1 MNTSKPVRV
10 KGWIADSYV
19 LEPFPSVI
27 QGMEEKFVLKIHPEG
42 GTYIFD
48 LIEERVTQKKLEAFE
63 NRFEDPLLREMEY
76 TNRYQDRL
84 FDGAKIVFETLRK
97 PSLTGNLKRVQH
109 DEELLKSKR
118 RKALEPFVKY
128 VLDVY
133 YNGVDDYGNQIEES
147 SREEPF
153 EQRWN
158 RARAI
163 LLKSK

>member
-42 GTYIFD
+42 GSYIFEQ
-48 LIEERVTQKKLEAFE
+48 IEERVTQKKLEAFE
-63 NRFEDPLLREMEY
+63 HRFEDPLLSEMEY
-76 TNRYQDRL
+76 TNHYQDRV

-109 DEELLKSKR
+109 DEELIGKFVEAVGHIQILKGGNAFLSVHLIDEAAR
-118 RKALEPFVKY
+118 SYEDLDPFK
-128 VLDVY
+128 
-133 YNGVDDYGNQIEES
+133 
-147 SREEPF
+147 
-153 EQRWN
+153 
-158 RARAI
+158 
-163 LLKSK
+163 

>member
-97 PSLTGNLKRVQH
+97 PSLTGNLKRVHH
-109 DEELLKSKR
+109 DQELIGKFVEAVGHIQILKGGNAFLSVHLIDEAAR
-118 RKALEPFVKY
+118 SYEDLDPF
-128 VLDVY
+128 
-133 YNGVDDYGNQIEES
+133 N
-147 SREEPF
+147 
-153 EQRWN
+153 
-158 RARAI
+158 
-163 LLKSK
+163 

>member
-27 QGMEEKFVLKIHPEG
+27 QGMEEKFVLKIHPEEG
-42 GTYIFD
+42 SYIFEQ
-48 LIEERVTQKKLEAFE
+48 IEERVTQKKLEAFE

-76 TNRYQDRL
+76 TNHYQDRL

-109 DEELLKSKR
+109 DTELIGKFVEAIGHIQILKRGNAFLSVHLIDEAAR
-118 RKALEPFVKY
+118 SFDLDPFC
-128 VLDVY
+128 
-133 YNGVDDYGNQIEES
+133 
-147 SREEPF
+147 
-153 EQRWN
+153 
-158 RARAI
+158 
-163 LLKSK
+163 

>member
-27 QGMEEKFVLKIHPEG
+27 QGVEEKFVLKIHPEEG
-42 GTYIFD
+42 SYIFD
-48 LIEERVTQKKLEAFE
+48 QIEERVTQKKLEAFE
-63 NRFEDPLLREMEY
+63 HRFEDPLLSETEY

-109 DEELLKSKR
+109 DQELIGKFVEAVGHIQILKGGNAFLSVHLIDEAAR
-118 RKALEPFVKY
+118 SYEDLDPF
-128 VLDVY
+128 
-133 YNGVDDYGNQIEES
+133 N
-147 SREEPF
+147 
-153 EQRWN
+153 
-158 RARAI
+158 
-163 LLKSK
+163 

>member
-1 MNTSKPVRV
+1 MNTSNPVRV
-10 KGWIADSYV
+10 IGWIADSYV
-19 LEPFPSVI
+19 LEAFPSVI
-27 QGMEEKFVLKIHPEG
+27 QGVEEKFVLKIHPEG

-109 DEELLKSKR
+109 DEELIGKFVEAVGHIQILKGGNAFLSVHLIDEAAR
-118 RKALEPFVKY
+118 SYEDLDPFK
-128 VLDVY
+128 
-133 YNGVDDYGNQIEES
+133 
-147 SREEPF
+147 
-153 EQRWN
+153 
-158 RARAI
+158 
-163 LLKSK
+163 

>member
-109 DEELLKSKR
+109 DEELIGKFVEAVGHIQILKGGNAFLSVHLIDET
-118 RKALEPFVKY
+118 AMSYEDLDPFK
-128 VLDVY
+128 
-133 YNGVDDYGNQIEES
+133 
-147 SREEPF
+147 
-153 EQRWN
+153 
-158 RARAI
+158 
-163 LLKSK
+163 

>member
-109 DEELLKSKR
+109 DQELIGKFVEAVGHIQILKGGNAFLSVHLIDEAAR
-118 RKALEPFVKY
+118 SYEDLDPFK
-128 VLDVY
+128 
-133 YNGVDDYGNQIEES
+133 
-147 SREEPF
+147 
-153 EQRWN
+153 
-158 RARAI
+158 
-163 LLKSK
+163 